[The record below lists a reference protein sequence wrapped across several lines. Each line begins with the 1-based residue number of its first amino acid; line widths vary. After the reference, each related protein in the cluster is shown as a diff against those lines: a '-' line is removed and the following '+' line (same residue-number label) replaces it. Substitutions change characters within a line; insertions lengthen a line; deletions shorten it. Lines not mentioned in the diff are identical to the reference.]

1 VTAPEQREN
10 PKPVNANMERI
21 MKTILKTGSGLAL
34 GVALASLLGA
44 TAPAHSKD
52 ITIQM
57 AAPDWGPTRFMQE
70 HADKTYKSPTGNN
83 VKLAI
88 DFIPWPSFYERV
100 AASMASGEKKDQLV
114 VSDSQWI
121 GTFIEG
127 GQFMKL
133 NKYIDA
139 DPELQAILKDVH
151 PALTEAYAT
160 YPYKSD
166 NIYGFPQM
174 PDTKVSVYRKD
185 LFCDAGEKAA
195 FKARFNRTL
204 PCTYADWEKV
214 DWATW
219 GDIGEFFTRKAGSK
233 LGSGTTTEDFYGVAY
248 QAGKGY
254 DFSSMQINAF
264 IWQNGGSIWD
274 ESNQPKAQAVGVVN
288 SAESVRGFE
297 QYLSYLKYAPPVA
310 KTGQMDIFQIN
321 DLYMQGKIAA
331 IINWNAVSA
340 TAIDPKVS
348 TVADKTAYALTPGTP
363 DGEKMLRWDNIG
375 GQPFVLTTWN
385 SDEVIAE
392 ALNIVKWWLSKETQL
407 NFAKNGGSS
416 ALQSVM
422 SMPGYNDF
430 EPWNQAH
437 VNLLE
442 WQKDV
447 WHVPEFFELLTQQQE
462 EFDKA
467 ITGQISAKQA
477 MDNIAKYQQELLTE
491 AGRIN

>member
-1 VTAPEQREN
+1 
-10 PKPVNANMERI
+10 
-21 MKTILKTGSGLAL
+21 MKTMIIKASGIAI
-34 GVALASLLGA
+34 GA
-44 TAPAHSKD
+44 AFAAAVGLMSVPIQAKD

-70 HADKTYKSPTGNN
+70 YADKTYKSPSGNN

-88 DFIPWPSFYERV
+88 DFIPWGSFYERV
-100 AASMASGEKKDQLV
+100 AASMASGEKKYQRV

-139 DPELQAILKDVH
+139 DPQLQAILKDVH

-160 YPYKSD
+160 YPYRSK

-174 PDTKVSVYRKD
+174 PDTKVTVYRKD
-185 LFCDAGEKAA
+185 LFCDKGEGAA
-195 FKARFNRTL
+195 FKAKYNKTL
-204 PCTYADWEKV
+204 PCTYADWENV
-214 DWATW
+214 DWDTW
-219 GDIGEFFTRKAGSK
+219 GNIGEFFNRKTGSK
-233 LGSGTTTEDFYGVAY
+233 LAGTTLKEDFFAIAY

-254 DFSSMQINAF
+254 DFSSCQINAF
-264 IWQNGGSIWD
+264 IWQGGAAIWD
-274 ESNQPKAQAVGVVN
+274 EANQPNAQAVGVVN
-288 SAESVRGFE
+288 SDKAVKAFE
-297 QYLSYLKYAPPVA
+297 KYLSYLKYAPPVA

-340 TAIDPKVS
+340 AAIDPKLS
-348 TVADKTAYALTPGTP
+348 KVADKTGFALPPGTI
-363 DGEKMLRWDNIG
+363 DASGKMIRWDNIG

-385 SDEVIAE
+385 SEEIVTE
-392 ALNIVKWWLSKETQL
+392 SLNIVKWWLSKDTQTK
-407 NFAKNGGSS
+407 FAKNGGSS
-416 ALQSVM
+416 ALISVM
-422 SMPGYNDF
+422 SSPGYYDF
-430 EPWNQAH
+430 APWNQAH

-442 WQKDV
+442 WQKDF

-462 EFDKA
+462 QFDKA
-467 ITGQISAKQA
+467 ITGQVSAKQA
-477 MDNIAKYQQELLTE
+477 LDAIAAYQQELLTE

>member
-1 VTAPEQREN
+1 MPRRER
-10 PKPVNANMERI
+10 VNTEETEKV
-21 MKTILKTGSGLAL
+21 MKISVKTVGGMAV
-34 GVALASLLGA
+34 GAAFAALAGMASV
-44 TAPAHSKD
+44 PAHAKD
-52 ITIQM
+52 IVIQM

-70 HADKTYKSPTGNN
+70 YADKTYTSPTGNN

-100 AASMASGEKKDQLV
+100 AASMASGEKKYQLV

-133 NKYIDA
+133 NDRIDA
-139 DPELQAILKDVH
+139 DPELKAILDDVH
-151 PALTEAYAT
+151 PALTTNYAT

-174 PDTKVSVYRKD
+174 PDTKVAVYRTD
-185 LFCDAGEKAA
+185 LFCNADEQAA
-195 FKARFNRTL
+195 FKAKYDETL
-204 PCTYADWEKV
+204 PCSYEDWEA
-214 DWATW
+214 ATW
-219 GDIGEFFTRKAGSK
+219 DTWGHIGEFFTRKAGETLAGETLS
-233 LGSGTTTEDFYGVAY
+233 EDFYGVAY

-254 DFSSMQINAF
+254 DFSSCQINAF
-264 IWQNGGSIWD
+264 IWQGGASIWD
-274 ESNQPKAQAVGVVN
+274 ESNQPNAQAVGVVN
-288 SAESVRGFE
+288 SDAAVAAFE
-297 QYLSYLKYAPPVA
+297 KYLSYLKYAPPIA

-331 IINWNAVSA
+331 IVNWNAVSA

-348 TVADKTAYALTPGTP
+348 KVADKTGYALPPGTKNSN
-363 DGEKMLRWDNIG
+363 GEIVRWDNIG

-385 SDEVIAE
+385 SDEVVTE
-392 ALNIVKWWLSKETQL
+392 ALNIVKWWLSEDTQV

-422 SMPGYNDF
+422 SKPDYNSY
-430 EPWNQAH
+430 EPWNRAH
-437 VNLLE
+437 VELLQ
-442 WQKDV
+442 WQKDF

-462 EFDKA
+462 QFDKA
-467 ITGQISAKQA
+467 ITGQISAREA
-477 MDNIAKYQQELLTE
+477 MDAIAEFQQELLTE
-491 AGRIN
+491 AGRIE

>member
-1 VTAPEQREN
+1 
-10 PKPVNANMERI
+10 
-21 MKTILKTGSGLAL
+21 MKIAHLLTKTLAVGSF
-34 GVALASLLGA
+34 VASMAA
-44 TAPAHSKD
+44 MTPAVAKD

-70 HADKTYKSPTGNN
+70 YADKTYKSPTGNN

-88 DFIPWPSFYERV
+88 DFIPWPNFYERV
-100 AASMASGEKKDQLV
+100 AASMASGEKKYQLV

-133 NKYIDA
+133 NKHIAA
-139 DPELQAILKDVH
+139 DPKLQEILKDVH

-174 PDTKVSVYRKD
+174 PDTKVSVYRTD
-185 LFCDAGEKAA
+185 LFCHKGEQAA
-195 FKARFNRTL
+195 FKSKYGKTL
-204 PCTYADWEKV
+204 PCSYEDWEKV
-214 DWATW
+214 DWDVW
-219 GDIGEFFTRKAGSK
+219 GNIGEFFTRKAGSK
-233 LGSGTTTEDFYGVAY
+233 LADQTLTEDFFGVAY

-254 DFSSMQINAF
+254 DFSSCQINAF
-264 IWQNGGSIWD
+264 IWQGGAAIWD
-274 ESNQPKAQAVGVVN
+274 ESNQPKSQAIGVVN
-288 SAESVRGFE
+288 SDKAVAAFE
-297 QYLSYLKYAPPVA
+297 KYLSYLKWAPPVA

-321 DLYMQGKIAA
+321 ELYTQGKIAA

-340 TAIDPKVS
+340 TAIDPKS
-348 TVADKTAYALTPGTP
+348 SKVADKTGYALPPGTI
-363 DGEKMLRWDNIG
+363 DGSGKMVRWDNIG

-385 SDEVIAE
+385 SDEVVTE
-392 ALNIVKWWLSKETQL
+392 ALNIVKWWLSADTQI

-422 SMPGYNDF
+422 GQSEYNSIK
-430 EPWNQAH
+430 PWNRAH
-437 VNLLE
+437 VNLLK
-442 WQKDV
+442 WQKDF

-467 ITGQISAKQA
+467 ITGQISAKEA
-477 MDNIAKYQQELLTE
+477 LDNIAKYQQQLLTE
-491 AGRIN
+491 VGRIK

>member
-1 VTAPEQREN
+1 
-10 PKPVNANMERI
+10 MESKMKMI
-21 MKTILKTGSGLAL
+21 MKTGGGIAL
-34 GVALASLLGA
+34 GALFASMLGVS
-44 TAPAHSKD
+44 APANAKD

-70 HADKTYKSPTGNN
+70 YADKTYKSPTGNN

-100 AASMASGEKKDQLV
+100 AASMASGEKKYQLV

-139 DPELQAILKDVH
+139 DPELQGILKDVH

-174 PDTKVSVYRKD
+174 PDTKVTVYRND
-185 LFCDAGEKAA
+185 LFCNEGEQSA
-195 FKARFNRTL
+195 FKAKYGKTL
-204 PCTYADWEKV
+204 PCTYADWEATTW
-214 DWATW
+214 DTW
-219 GDIGEFFTRKAGSK
+219 GNVGEFFTRKAGSK
-233 LGSGTTTEDFYGVAY
+233 LAGATLTEDFYGIAY

-274 ESNQPKAQAVGVVN
+274 ESKQPKAQAEGVVN
-288 SAESVRGFE
+288 STASVKGLE
-297 QYLSYLKYAPPVA
+297 QYLGYLKYAPPVA

-321 DLYMQGKIAA
+321 DLYMQGKVAA

-340 TAIDPKVS
+340 TAMDPKVS
-348 TVADKTAYALTPGTP
+348 KVADKTAYALTPGTKKG
-363 DGEKMLRWDNIG
+363 GEITRWDNIG

-385 SDEVIAE
+385 SEEVVKE
-392 ALNIVKWWLSKETQL
+392 SLNVVKWWLSQDTQL

-422 SMPGYNDF
+422 AMPGYNNF
-430 EPWNQAH
+430 EPWNKAH
-437 VNLLE
+437 VNLLK

-467 ITGQISAKQA
+467 ITGQVSAKA
-477 MDNIAKYQQELLTE
+477 ALDSIAKYQQELLTE
-491 AGRIN
+491 AGRIE

>member
-1 VTAPEQREN
+1 MSIN
-10 PKPVNANMERI
+10 LKHGYRI
-21 MKTILKTGSGLAL
+21 AL
-34 GVALASLLGA
+34 GAAVAACVS
-44 TAPAHSKD
+44 TSAPSFAKD

-100 AASMASGEKKDQLV
+100 AASMASGEKKYQLV

-127 GQFMKL
+127 GQFQKL
-133 NKYIDA
+133 NKFIDA
-139 DPELQAILKDVH
+139 DPELKAILDDVH

-174 PDTKVSVYRKD
+174 PDTKVAVYRTD
-185 LFCDAGEKAA
+185 LFCDAAEGAA
-195 FKARFNRTL
+195 FKAKYNKTL
-204 PCTYADWEKV
+204 PCTYEDWEGV
-214 DWATW
+214 DWDTW
-219 GDIGEFFTRKAGSK
+219 GNIGEFFMRKAGDK
-233 LGSGTTTEDFYGVAY
+233 LAGETLTEDFFGIAY

-254 DFSSMQINAF
+254 DFSSCQINAF
-264 IWQNGGSIWD
+264 IWQGGASIWD
-274 ESNQPKAQAVGVVN
+274 ESNQPKAQALGVVN
-288 SAESVRGFE
+288 SDKAVAGFQKYLDLL
-297 QYLSYLKYAPPVA
+297 QYSPPVW

-321 DLYMQGKIAA
+321 DLYMQGKVAA
-331 IINWNAVSA
+331 IVNWNAVSA
-340 TAIDPKVS
+340 TAKDPKVS
-348 TVADKTAYALTPGTP
+348 TVADKTGYALPPGTI
-363 DGEKMLRWDNIG
+363 DENGKMIRWDNIG

-385 SDEVIAE
+385 SEEVNLE
-392 ALNIVKWWLSKETQL
+392 ALNVVKWWLSKDTQT

-416 ALQSVM
+416 ALKSVM
-422 SMPGYNDF
+422 NSPGYYDF

-442 WQKDV
+442 WQRDF
-447 WHVPEFFELLTQQQE
+447 WHIPEFFELLTQQQE

-467 ITGQISAKQA
+467 ITGQKTAREA
-477 MDNIAKYQQELLTE
+477 LDAIAEFQQELLTE
-491 AGRIN
+491 VGRIE

>member
-1 VTAPEQREN
+1 
-10 PKPVNANMERI
+10 
-21 MKTILKTGSGLAL
+21 MKTIMKKGGGIAL
-34 GVALASLLGA
+34 GAVVASMLGVS
-44 TAPAHSKD
+44 APAIAKD

-70 HADKTYKSPTGNN
+70 YADKTYKSPSGNN

-100 AASMASGEKKDQLV
+100 AASMASGEKKYQLV

-139 DPELQAILKDVH
+139 DPKLQSILKDVH

-160 YPYKSD
+160 YPYKSK

-185 LFCDAGEKAA
+185 LFCDAGEQAA
-195 FKARFNRTL
+195 FKSKYSKTL
-204 PCTYADWEKV
+204 PCSYEDWAKV
-214 DWATW
+214 DWNTW
-219 GDIGEFFTRKAGSK
+219 GNIGEFFTRKGGSK
-233 LGSGTTTEDFYGVAY
+233 LGSGTTADDFYGVAY

-254 DFSSMQINAF
+254 DFSSMQINAL

-274 ESNQPKAQAVGVVN
+274 ESNQPNAQAEGVVN
-288 SAESVRGFE
+288 SAKSVAGFE

-321 DLYMQGKIAA
+321 DLYMQGKVAA

-340 TAIDPKVS
+340 SAMNPKVS
-348 TVADKTAYALTPGTP
+348 TVSDKTGYALAPGTMGS
-363 DGEKMLRWDNIG
+363 DGKMARWDNIG

-385 SDEVIAE
+385 SDEIVKE
-392 ALNIVKWWLSKETQL
+392 SLELVKWWLSPDVQL
-407 NFAKNGGSS
+407 EFAKKGSGNS

-422 SMPGYNDF
+422 NAPGYNDIA
-430 EPWNQAH
+430 PWNRAH
-437 VNLLE
+437 AEALP

-462 EFDKA
+462 QFDKA
-467 ITGQISAKQA
+467 ITGQASAKEA
-477 MDNIAKYQQELLTE
+477 LDAIAKFQQELLTE
-491 AGRIN
+491 AGRIK